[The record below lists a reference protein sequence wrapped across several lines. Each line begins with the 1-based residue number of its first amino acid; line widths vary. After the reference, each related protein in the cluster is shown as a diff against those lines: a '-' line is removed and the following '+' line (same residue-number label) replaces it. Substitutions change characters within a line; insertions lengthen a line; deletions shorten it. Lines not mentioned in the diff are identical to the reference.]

1 MGVFER
7 FTEETREVVRGA
19 QHEARAMGHG
29 SIGTEHL
36 VLALT
41 SVTAGIVVEVLAQ
54 LGITS
59 DAVREQVRKRLG
71 PGPDRA
77 AAGQVPFSPLAKRAL
92 ELSLRESLSC
102 GDQSI
107 RPEHLLLAISGMDES
122 GGSEILCALGADPD
136 RVRGAVRER
145 VRDPVMAPPIGF
157 QSTRVS
163 EVVPAA
169 VPPRRALPD
178 GVLQTFLAE
187 AGGRA
192 WVEERKRFGLEDLL
206 RVCVED
212 ERVERLL
219 GELGVDVD
227 VLRDRLRRRPPA
239 A

>member
-1 MGVFER
+1 VGVFER

-19 QHEARAMGHG
+19 QHEARTLGHG
-29 SIGTEHL
+29 AIGTEHL

-41 SVTAGIVVEVLAQ
+41 GVTAGIVVEVFAE

-59 DAVREQVRKRLG
+59 DAVRDLVRERLG

-77 AAGQVPFSPLAKRAL
+77 ASGQVPFSPLAKRAL
-92 ELSLRESLSC
+92 ELSMRESLSC
-102 GDQSI
+102 GDRII

-122 GGSEILCALGADPD
+122 GGSEILGALGADPD
-136 RVRGAVRER
+136 RVGRAVRER
-145 VRDPVMAPPIGF
+145 VRVPVMAPPIGF
-157 QSTRVS
+157 QSTRVR
-163 EVVPAA
+163 EVVPT
-169 VPPRRALPD
+169 VPPPRALPD
-178 GVLQTFLAE
+178 GLLQTFLAE

-192 WVEERKRFGLEDLL
+192 WVEERERFGLEDLL

-212 ERVERLL
+212 ERVARLL
-219 GELGVDVD
+219 GGLGVDVD

>member
-1 MGVFER
+1 M
-7 FTEETREVVRGA
+7 
-19 QHEARAMGHG
+19 
-29 SIGTEHL
+29 
-36 VLALT
+36 
-41 SVTAGIVVEVLAQ
+41 EVLAQ

-163 EVVPAA
+163 EVVQPR
-169 VPPRRALPD
+169 PPRH
-178 GVLQTFLAE
+178 
-187 AGGRA
+187 AGRCLTECFRCFWLTPGDVRGWRSA
-192 WVEERKRFGLEDLL
+192 SASGWRICCAYASRTSASA
-206 RVCVED
+206 RP
-212 ERVERLL
+212 L

-227 VLRDRLRRRPPA
+227 VLRERLRRRPPA

>member
-1 MGVFER
+1 LGVFER
-7 FTEETREVVRGA
+7 FTDETREVVRGA

-29 SIGTEHL
+29 AIGTEHL

-41 SVTAGIVVEVLAQ
+41 SVTAGIVVEVFAEV
-54 LGITS
+54 GITS

-92 ELSLRESLSC
+92 ELSMRESLSC
-102 GDQSI
+102 GDRII
-107 RPEHLLLAISGMDES
+107 RPEHLLLAVSGMDES
-122 GGSEILCALGADPD
+122 GGCEILGALGAGPD
-136 RVRGAVRER
+136 RVRSAVRGR
-145 VRDPVMAPPIGF
+145 VRGPLRGRPIRF

-163 EVVPAA
+163 EADSPT
-169 VPPRRALPD
+169 VPPPRALPD
-178 GVLQTFLAE
+178 GVLETFLAV

-192 WVEERKRFGLEDLL
+192 WVEQRERFGLEDVL

-212 ERVERLL
+212 ERAAQLL
-219 GELGVDVD
+219 SELGVDVE
-227 VLRDRLRRRPPA
+227 VLRERLRRRPPA